1 MDKLEEIKEIYLK
14 EIYKQQLNMVKD
26 QEADIILNMDKH
38 GFMNMQM

>member
-1 MDKLEEIKEIYLK
+1 MVEIEDKKEIYLK